1 MKITIAVIVSAD
13 GYIVSEREHIETP
26 CKQALFRLRKEADM
40 ELHPN
45 TSLLML
51 LAEKQNDE
59 DISYFAEL
67 TTDTLDLIK
76 GLQGYGLIDKVSIH
90 ETKEICGSGI
100 RLSDVPG
107 ME

>member
-13 GYIVSEREHIETP
+13 GYIVSEREHIEAS
-26 CKQALFRLRKEADM
+26 CKQALSRLRKDADV

-45 TSLLML
+45 ASLLML
-51 LAEKQNDE
+51 LAEKQNNE
-59 DISYFAEL
+59 NISYFAEL

-76 GLQGYGLIDKVSIH
+76 GLQGYGLIDEVSIH

-100 RLSDVPG
+100 RLCDVPD

>member
-26 CKQALFRLRKEADM
+26 CKQALTRLRKEADM

-45 TSLLML
+45 ASLLML
-51 LAEKQNDE
+51 LAEKQNNE

-76 GLQGYGLIDKVSIH
+76 GLQGYGLIDEVCIH
-90 ETKEICGSGI
+90 ETKEIYGSGI
-100 RLSDVPG
+100 RLSDVPD